1 MFLFKEQLNNIIN
14 LTLHQ
19 DYTKLVSNQKKQ
31 DHYLIHLVNQEV
43 SLLVFYL
50 DYLMNSNHLLL

>member
-31 DHYLIHLVNQEV
+31 DYYLIHLVNQEA

-50 DYLMNSNHLLL
+50 DYLMNSNHLLP